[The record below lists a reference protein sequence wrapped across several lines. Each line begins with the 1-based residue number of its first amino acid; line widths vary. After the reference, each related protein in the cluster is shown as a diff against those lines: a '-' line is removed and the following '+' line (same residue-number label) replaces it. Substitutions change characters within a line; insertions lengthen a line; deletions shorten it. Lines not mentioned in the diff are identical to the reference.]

1 MSIKKAANT
10 LGKENI
16 ETYIKTA
23 LIFAIVVICFL
34 IFKPFL
40 VPVIWGIIIA
50 IAFHPLHVRF
60 TKLLKGKS
68 GLSATIITLVLLAL
82 LLIPTGT
89 FVSSL
94 FENVK
99 DLSTQLK
106 SGELIVNEPP
116 EKVAGWP
123 LVGKSIYNSWHQF
136 AVDVSAA
143 ATQFKPQI
151 EALGQKVLN
160 FFKSFMGTTLVFMLS
175 IIISGM
181 FLANAKSGY
190 PFVYKLFNHL
200 VGEEKGT
207 EFVDN
212 SRKTVSSVVT
222 GILGT
227 AVIQTAIISAALFV
241 FKIPLA
247 ALLTLVTFFFAV
259 AQIPVFLIIIPLI
272 IYMFSAVGGAPAVL
286 FTIWGIVGALSD
298 NVLKP
303 MLLGRGLNI
312 PMLVI
317 LIGAIGGMLLM
328 GMIGLFIG
336 AVVMALGYQ
345 ILQLWLDDVK
355 EQLETTD
362 VKNAED

>member
-1 MSIKKAANT
+1 MSIKKATNT
-10 LGKENI
+10 FAQENI
-16 ETYIKTA
+16 ETYVKTA
-23 LIFAIVVICFL
+23 LIFLIVVICFL

-40 VPVIWGIIIA
+40 VPVIWGMIIA
-50 IAFHPLHVRF
+50 IAFYPLHLRLS
-60 TKLLKGKS
+60 KLLKGKT

-82 LLIPTGT
+82 LLIPAGT
-89 FVSSL
+89 FVDHL

-99 DLSTQLK
+99 ELSGHLKAGDLA
-106 SGELIVNEPP
+106 VNEPP
-116 EKVAGWP
+116 ENVAGWP

-136 AVDVSAA
+136 AVDVREAA
-143 ATQFKPQI
+143 EQFKPQI
-151 EALGQKVLN
+151 EALGHKVLN
-160 FFKSFMGTTLVFMLS
+160 FFKSFMGSILVFMLS
-175 IIISGM
+175 IIISGL
-181 FLANAKSGY
+181 FLANATSGY
-190 PFVYKLFNHL
+190 PFIYKLFNRL

-207 EFVDN
+207 EIVDN

-227 AVIQTAIISAALFV
+227 AVIQTAIISAAFFV

-286 FTIWGIVGALSD
+286 FTIWGVVGALSD

-336 AVVMALGYQ
+336 AVVLALGYQ
-345 ILQLWLDDVK
+345 ILQLWLDGVK
-355 EQLETTD
+355 EQLEAAD